1 MDENY
6 LDRLLKEA
14 EEQNKDS
21 APDSEPMRTSALD
34 TTVTESS
41 DELEHTLDHDAGK
54 IQDVAWSD
62 AEIPTEDLAD
72 LDDLDDLADLDMDSM
87 NFDDI
92 DFDDIDVTKMNP
104 GVSIPQAETDPFS
117 DMDIDEHY
125 LDDSDDDFEAE
136 FQKLKHAEEAD
147 STAGALDSTDMAD
160 SMDISDPT
168 VPIPASDDSS
178 VASDASKPGDDL
190 DTLMD
195 EIFGSPDTTDDTGTE
210 ITPEAESAPT
220 PKTTSEPEAT
230 PASEPAPIFETALE
244 SETSQ
249 ANAEASGSDMD
260 DLFAMLGIEH
270 TAPTAETDS
279 TEEEIPDFEIP
290 EELKDVT
297 DISKA
302 PKKKRGFM
310 DVLFGEDEDEEP
322 TPEQLEAIEQEKE
335 EKKQAKL
342 EKKKEKQAKKAEA
355 NEKKK
360 KSQDEKTA
368 RLAAKKAAIR
378 EAEAKELATE
388 GPPKKLNK
396 VLVVIVMLFFLGIG
410 GVIIAGTN
418 IFDYTQVVVK
428 ASNYFERQKYG
439 LAYRE
444 LLGVDLKKHD
454 QELGDKVTTVMYV
467 ERQYEAYQNY
477 VTMDRPDLA
486 LDALIQGLARYDQ
499 YYDTAASLDIASDM
513 DTVRDMILRALDTD
527 FHLSLTDAEDL
538 LTMDAQTYTDTIM
551 DLTDGMSY
559 SNTSEQ

>member
-21 APDSEPMRTSALD
+21 ALDPEPMRTSAPD

-104 GVSIPQAETDPFS
+104 GVSIPQVETDPFS

-147 STAGALDSTDMAD
+147 STAGALDPTDIAD

-178 VASDASKPGDDL
+178 VASDASEPGDDL

-210 ITPEAESAPT
+210 ITPEA
-220 PKTTSEPEAT
+220 
-230 PASEPAPIFETALE
+230 EPAPIFETALE

-335 EKKQAKL
+335 EK
-342 EKKKEKQAKKAEA
+342 QAKKAEA

-378 EAEAKELATE
+378 EAEARELATE

-513 DTVRDMILRALDTD
+513 DTVRDMILCALDTD

>member
-14 EEQNKDS
+14 EEQNKNSAIVPEPVHTS
-21 APDSEPMRTSALD
+21 APD
-34 TTVTESS
+34 TTVSEAS
-41 DELEHTLDHDAGK
+41 DELEHTLEHDAGK

-62 AEIPTEDLAD
+62 AEIPTEDLSE

-92 DFDDIDVTKMNP
+92 DFDDVDVTKMNP
-104 GVSIPQAETDPFS
+104 GVTPPPVETASLP

-125 LDDSDDDFEAE
+125 LDDSDDDFEIE

-147 STAGALDSTDMAD
+147 PVAEAIDHTDPAETMDLSDLSLDA
-160 SMDISDPT
+160 
-168 VPIPASDDSS
+168 PASADSS
-178 VASDASKPGDDL
+178 VSSDKSESGDDL
-190 DTLMD
+190 DALMN
-195 EIFGSPDTTDDTGTE
+195 EIFGSSDTTDTAGK
-210 ITPEAESAPT
+210 ESAPVT
-220 PKTTSEPEAT
+220 
-230 PASEPAPIFETALE
+230 ETAAMSE
-244 SETSQ
+244 SSPVPETAFESAPAQ
-249 ANAEASGSDMD
+249 AGTKTADSDMD
-260 DLFAMLGIEH
+260 DLFAMLGIEN
-270 TAPTAETDS
+270 TAPAAETAS

-290 EELKDVT
+290 EELRDVT
-297 DISKA
+297 DISET
-302 PKKKRGFM
+302 PKKKRSFM
-310 DVLFGEDEDEEP
+310 DVLFGEDEDEP
-322 TPEQLEAIEQEKE
+322 TPEQLEAIEQAKE

-355 NEKKK
+355 IEKKK
-360 KSQDEKTA
+360 KSQNEKTA

-378 EAEAKELATE
+378 EAEAKELAAE

-396 VLVVIVMLFFLGIG
+396 ALVVIVMLFFLGIG
-410 GVIIAGTN
+410 GVIIVGTN

-428 ASNYFERQKYG
+428 ASSYFDRQKYG

-454 QELGDKVTTVMYV
+454 QGLGDKVTTVMYV

-477 VTMDRPDLA
+477 VIMDRPDLA

-513 DTVRDMILRALDTD
+513 DTARDTILRALDTD

-538 LTMDAQTYTDTIM
+538 LNMDAQTYTDTIM

-559 SNTSEQ
+559 STTSEQ

>member
-21 APDSEPMRTSALD
+21 APDLEPMLTSAPD

-147 STAGALDSTDMAD
+147 STAEALDPTDIEG

-195 EIFGSPDTTDDTGTE
+195 EIFGSPDTTDATGTE
-210 ITPEAESAPT
+210 ITPEA
-220 PKTTSEPEAT
+220 
-230 PASEPAPIFETALE
+230 EPAPIFETALE

-342 EKKKEKQAKKAEA
+342 EKKKAKQAKKTEA

-378 EAEAKELATE
+378 EAEARELATE

-396 VLVVIVMLFFLGIG
+396 VLVVFVMLFFLGIG
-410 GVIIAGTN
+410 GVIIVGTN
-418 IFDYTQVVVK
+418 IFDYTQVVAK

-486 LDALIQGLARYDQ
+486 LDALLQGLTRYDQ

-513 DTVRDMILRALDTD
+513 DTVRDMILHALDTD

-551 DLTDGMSY
+551 DLTDGMNY
-559 SNTSEQ
+559 SNMSEQ